1 MVNVFKYTED
11 GYEMWSLP
19 DRIKIYKYS
28 EVFSRRSKNSQP
40 EYISQFFEII
50 KYELKKSNLFCNVDV
65 MSNYFNLDRFILGV
79 EDDCISFFKSK
90 KDPSKYINIRN
101 EIKLDIFRK
110 LDEF

>member
-1 MVNVFKYTED
+1 MDNSDLESKPYHRLTKEEINELIDEIYKIQSSMVNVFKYTED

-50 KYELKKSNLFCNVDV
+50 KYELKK
-65 MSNYFNLDRFILGV
+65 
-79 EDDCISFFKSK
+79 
-90 KDPSKYINIRN
+90 
-101 EIKLDIFRK
+101 
-110 LDEF
+110 

>member
-19 DRIKIYKYS
+19 DRIKIYKYL
-28 EVFSRRSKNSQP
+28 EVFSRRSKNNQP
-40 EYISQFFEII
+40 EYISQFFMII
-50 KYELKKSNLFCNVDV
+50 KYELKKSNLFCKVDT
-65 MSNYFNLDRFILGV
+65 MSNYFNLDKFILGI

-90 KDPSKYINIRN
+90 NDPSKYINIRN
-101 EIKLDIFRK
+101 EIKLDIFKK

>member
-28 EVFSRRSKNSQP
+28 NVFSRKVNNSQP
-40 EYISQFFEII
+40 EYIYQFFEII
-50 KYELKKSNLFCNVDV
+50 KYELKKSNLFCKVDA

-90 KDPSKYINIRN
+90 KYPSKYINIRN